1 MTNEVRHA
9 DITHALK
16 DVAQN
21 MKQFDDL
28 LKGATK
34 TDIDMAKM
42 LFVVGQLPQQAANFQ
57 GTMNERLVQT
67 IRDVGNL
74 AYLLGEAVRNLTAAV
89 DQLGEA
95 TRNLHTPTDRVQRRL
110 PKPEKG
116 LFDSRH

>member
-1 MTNEVRHA
+1 MTNGAGHA
-9 DITHALK
+9 DIAHPLK
-16 DVAQN
+16 DVAEN

-34 TDIDMAKM
+34 TDIDMAK
-42 LFVVGQLPQQAANFQ
+42 LLVVVGQLPQQAAGLQ
-57 GTMNERLVQT
+57 GTMNESVVKA

-74 AYLLGEAVRNLTAAV
+74 TYLLGEAVRSLTAAV

-95 TRNLHTPTDRVQRRL
+95 TRNLHKATDRIQRRL